1 MKRIEMQLIKN
12 RKGFTLLELMVV
24 VAIIGILA
32 TLAEPEFK
40 TAVLKSKEAALKEDL
55 FNFRNVLDQYY
66 ADNGKYPDTLDDLV
80 TKGYMRS
87 IPPDPMTGSKT
98 TWRLEYY
105 TGDNSDSGSSDSSD
119 SSDSSG
125 SSGGDSGGI
134 YDVHSGSDK
143 IGTNGVSYADW

>member
-1 MKRIEMQLIKN
+1 MKVLKGK
-12 RKGFTLLELMVV
+12 KGFTLLELMVV
-24 VAIIGILA
+24 IAIIGILA
-32 TLAEPEFK
+32 TLAQPMFK
-40 TAVLKSKEAALKEDL
+40 TAVLKAKEATLKEDL
-55 FNFRNVLDQYY
+55 FNLRNVLDQYY

-80 TKGYMRS
+80 AKGYMRS

-125 SSGGDSGGI
+125 GDSGGI